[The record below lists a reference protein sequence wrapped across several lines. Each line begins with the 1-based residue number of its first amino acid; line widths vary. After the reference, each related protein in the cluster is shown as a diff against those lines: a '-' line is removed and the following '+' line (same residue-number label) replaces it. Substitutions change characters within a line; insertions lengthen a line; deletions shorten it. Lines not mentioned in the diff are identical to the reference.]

1 MPEDQDG
8 GSDVALQLH
17 LKPHA
22 IGFSSSFFSLFF
34 SSFPISPL
42 QKPSGD
48 GRQATGGGAGEP
60 WELLAW
66 DPHVGGR
73 R

>member
-1 MPEDQDG
+1 MLEDQDG

-22 IGFSSSFFSLFF
+22 IGFSSSLFLSFTLAFLSLYT
-34 SSFPISPL
+34 
-42 QKPSGD
+42 KPSGD
-48 GRQATGGGAGEP
+48 GRRATGAGAGEP

-66 DPHVGGR
+66 NPHVGGR